1 MPAPPQAG
9 TLLVVDDN
17 EANRDALSRR
27 LANKGYTVRVAAG
40 GAEALEMAAAEAFD
54 LVLLDVEM
62 PSTSG
67 LEVLTTLRATRSH
80 TELPIIM
87 VTARAGGADIVEA
100 FRLGANDYVT
110 KPIDFPVA
118 AARIATHLSHK
129 WAVTALRESEERY
142 ALSVHGANDGLWDW
156 NLATNEVYWSPRWKA
171 MLGYTADELG
181 TSPDEWLARVHH
193 DDAARVE
200 SGLRAHLAGGSG
212 HYESEH
218 RLLHKSG
225 TFRWVLCRGAAV
237 RNSAGRV
244 TRLAG
249 SLTDI
254 TEAKVSDALTGLP
267 NRLMFIDLIDRAL
280 ERAHRRPGYTF
291 ALVVLGLERFKD
303 VGNSLGP
310 LTADRL
316 LVAVSRRFQAA
327 LRETGGAGPSTPGL
341 LPLRAGL
348 GSDTMCTLARLSG
361 DEFTVLLDDI
371 ADATD
376 AVRIAD
382 HLRSALDRPFDLDG
396 HQLFASAAAGI
407 AVSTARYERPE
418 EVLRDAATAL
428 HRAKVDRTARC
439 ELFDPAMRDR
449 AVARLQV
456 ETDLRRAVDE
466 QCFTVDYQPIVALA
480 TGRLAAFEALVRWR
494 HPVRGIV
501 PPDQFI
507 AVAEETGMIV
517 PIGHLAL
524 AESCRQMAEWR
535 RTFGAA
541 APDVICVNVSSRQFV
556 DAGLAGRVEAVLRDA
571 GLDARNLSLEITES
585 AFVHDVETARA
596 TVNRLRA
603 VGVEWSIDDFGT
615 GYSSLSHLHRL
626 HFDTLKI
633 DRSFVARM
641 GTEEGGMEM
650 VRAIIALAHGLGMDV
665 VAEGVETGEQLTAL
679 RRLGCQY
686 AQGFFLARPVGV
698 VEAERLIASQ
708 PWSVS
713 AA

>member
-1 MPAPPQAG
+1 MSAPTARTS

-27 LANKGYTVRVAAG
+27 LANKGYFVRVAAG
-40 GAEALEMAAAEAFD
+40 GAEAIAMVAAGRFD

-62 PSTSG
+62 PGMSG
-67 LEVLTTLRATRSH
+67 FDVLTTLRTTHSR
-80 TELPIIM
+80 TDLPVIM
-87 VTARAGGADIVEA
+87 VTARTDGDDIVEA

-118 AARIATHLSHK
+118 VARIATHLAHK
-129 WAVTALRESEERY
+129 WAVSALRESEERY

-156 NLATNEVYWSPRWKA
+156 NLSTDEVYWSPRWKA
-171 MLGYTADELG
+171 MLGYAEDELS
-181 TSPDEWLARVHH
+181 TSPDEWLTRVHH

-200 SGLRAHLAGGSG
+200 SGLHAHLARGNG

-218 RLLHKSG
+218 RLLHRNG

-237 RNSAGRV
+237 RNADGRA

-254 TEAKVSDALTGLP
+254 TDAKVSDALTGLP
-267 NRLMFIDLIDRAL
+267 NRLMFVDLIDRAL
-280 ERAHRRPGYTF
+280 ERAHRRPGYAF

-310 LTADRL
+310 MMADRL
-316 LVAVSRRFQAA
+316 LVAVARRFQSA
-327 LRETGGAGPSTPGL
+327 LRVADGAGP
-341 LPLRAGL
+341 AG
-348 GSDTMCTLARLSG
+348 DTMCTLARLSG

-376 AVRIAD
+376 AVRIAG
-382 HLRSALDRPFDLDG
+382 HLRSALDKPFDLDG
-396 HQLFASAAAGI
+396 HQVFASAAAGI
-407 AVSTARYERPE
+407 AVSTEKYERAE

-428 HRAKVDRTARC
+428 HRVKVDRTARC
-439 ELFDPAMRDR
+439 ELFDPGMRDR

-466 QCFTVDYQPIVALA
+466 HGFTVEYQPIVALSS
-480 TGRLAAFEALVRWR
+480 GRLAAFEALVRWR

-507 AVAEETGMIV
+507 GVAEETGLIL

-524 AESCRQMAEWR
+524 AESCRQMAEWQ
-535 RTFGAA
+535 RTFGAD
-541 APDVICVNVSSRQFV
+541 APAMISVNMSTRQFV
-556 DAGLAGRVEAVLRDA
+556 DADLAAQVEAVLRDVN
-571 GLDARNLSLEITES
+571 LDARNLSLEITES
-585 AFVHDVETARA
+585 AFIGDADAARA

-603 VGVEWSIDDFGT
+603 IGVEWSIDDFGT

-641 GTEEGGMEM
+641 GIEEGGTEM
-650 VRAIIALAHGLGMDV
+650 VRAIIALAHSLGMEV
-665 VAEGVETGEQLTAL
+665 VAEGVETEDQFVAL

-686 AQGFFLARPVGV
+686 AQGFFLSRPVGV
-698 VEAERLIASQ
+698 VDAERLIASQ
-708 PWSVS
+708 PWAVS

>member
-1 MPAPPQAG
+1 MTAGAARTG

-27 LANKGYTVRVAAG
+27 LALKGYQVRVASG
-40 GAEALEMAAAEAFD
+40 GAEALRLVAAEPFD

-62 PSTSG
+62 PSVSG
-67 LEVLTTLRATRSH
+67 FDVLATLRATWSR
-80 TELPIIM
+80 TELPVIM
-87 VTARAGGADIVEA
+87 VTARADGADIVEA

-118 AARIATHLSHK
+118 VARIATHLSHK
-129 WAVTALRESEERY
+129 WTVGALRESEERY

-156 NLATNEVYWSPRWKA
+156 NLTTNEVYWSPRWKA
-171 MLGYTADELG
+171 MLGYAADELG
-181 TSPDEWLARVHH
+181 TNPDEWLTRVHH
-193 DDAARVE
+193 DDAARVA
-200 SGLRAHLAGGSG
+200 SGLQAHLAHGSG

-218 RLLHKSG
+218 RLLHRDG

-237 RNSAGRV
+237 RNAEGRA

-254 TEAKVSDALTGLP
+254 TDAKVSDALTGLP
-267 NRLMFIDLIDRAL
+267 NRLMFVDLVDRAL
-280 ERAHRRPGYTF
+280 DRAHRRPGYAF
-291 ALVVLGLERFKD
+291 ALVMLGLDRFKD
-303 VGNSLGP
+303 VVNSLGP
-310 LTADRL
+310 LAADRL
-316 LVAVSRRFQAA
+316 LVSVARRFQSA
-327 LRETGGAGPSTPGL
+327 LRVADGLRPG
-341 LPLRAGL
+341 
-348 GSDTMCTLARLSG
+348 TMCALARLSG
-361 DEFTVLLDDI
+361 DEFTVLLDDLV
-371 ADATD
+371 DATD
-376 AVRIAD
+376 AVRIVD
-382 HLRSALDRPFDLDG
+382 RLRAALDQPFDLDG
-396 HQLFASAAAGI
+396 HQLFASAVAGI
-407 AVSTARYERPE
+407 AVSTAKYDRAE
-418 EVLRDAATAL
+418 EMLRDAATAL
-428 HRAKVDRTARC
+428 HRAKVDRASRC

-456 ETDLRRAVDE
+456 ETDLRRAVDD
-466 QCFTVDYQPIVALA
+466 QSFTVEYQPIVALA

-501 PPDQFI
+501 APDQFI
-507 AVAEETGMIV
+507 AVAEETGMIL

-524 AESCRQMAEWR
+524 AESCRQMAEWQ

-541 APDVICVNVSSRQFV
+541 APAAICVNMSSRQFV
-556 DAGLAGRVEAVLRDA
+556 DAGFALRVEEGLRDA
-571 GLDARNLSLEITES
+571 GLDAQRLSLEITES
-585 AFVHDVETARA
+585 AFIGDVETARA

-603 VGVEWSIDDFGT
+603 IGVEWSIDDFGT

-641 GTEEGGMEM
+641 GTEEGGLEM
-650 VRAIIALAHGLGMDV
+650 VRAIIALAHSLGMDV
-665 VAEGVETGEQLTAL
+665 VAEGVETEEQLVAL

-686 AQGFFLARPVGV
+686 AQGFFLSRPVGV
-698 VEAERLIASQ
+698 VEAEGLIAAK
-708 PWSVS
+708 PWSAF

>member
-1 MPAPPQAG
+1 MSVPAPVG

-27 LANKGYTVRVAAG
+27 LALKGYRVRVASG
-40 GAEALEMAAAEAFD
+40 GAEALRLIAAEPFD

-62 PSTSG
+62 PAVSG
-67 LEVLTTLRATRSH
+67 FDVLTTLRATWSR
-80 TELPIIM
+80 TELPVIM
-87 VTARAGGADIVEA
+87 VTARADGADIVEA

-110 KPIDFPVA
+110 KPIDFPVVV
-118 AARIATHLSHK
+118 ARIATHLSHK
-129 WAVTALRESEERY
+129 RAVSALRESEERY

-156 NLATNEVYWSPRWKA
+156 NLTTNQVYWSPRWKA
-171 MLGYTADELG
+171 MLGYAEDELG
-181 TSPDEWLARVHH
+181 TSPDEWLTRVHH
-193 DDAARVE
+193 DDAARVA
-200 SGLRAHLAGGSG
+200 SGLQAHLAHGAG

-218 RLLHKSG
+218 RLLHRNG
-225 TFRWVLCRGAAV
+225 TFRWVLCRAAAV
-237 RNSAGRV
+237 RNAEGRA

-254 TEAKVSDALTGLP
+254 TDAKVSDALTGLP
-267 NRLMFIDLIDRAL
+267 NRLMFVDLIDRAL
-280 ERAHRRPGYTF
+280 ERAHRRPGYAF
-291 ALVVLGLERFKD
+291 ALVVLGLDRFKD

-310 LTADRL
+310 LLADRL
-316 LVAVSRRFQAA
+316 LVSVARRFQAA
-327 LRETGGAGPSTPGL
+327 LRASGAAGPG
-341 LPLRAGL
+341 AEM
-348 GSDTMCTLARLSG
+348 MCTLARLSG

-371 ADATD
+371 ADATA

-382 HLRSALDRPFDLDG
+382 HLRSALDEPFDLDG

-407 AVSTARYERPE
+407 AVSTARYDRAE
-418 EVLRDAATAL
+418 ELLRDAATAL
-428 HRAKVDRTARC
+428 HRAKVDRASRC
-439 ELFDPAMRDR
+439 ELFDPAMRER

-456 ETDLRRAVDE
+456 ETDLRRAVDDDS
-466 QCFTVDYQPIVALA
+466 FTVEYQPIVALA

-524 AESCRQMAEWR
+524 AESCRQMAEWQR
-535 RTFGAA
+535 MFGAA
-541 APDVICVNVSSRQFV
+541 APATICVNMSSRQFV
-556 DAGLAGRVEAVLRDA
+556 DAGLAASVEAVLHEA
-571 GLDARNLSLEITES
+571 GLDARALSLEITES
-585 AFVHDVETARA
+585 AFIGDAETARA
-596 TVNRLRA
+596 AVDRLRA
-603 VGVEWSIDDFGT
+603 IGVEWSIDDFGT

-641 GTEEGGMEM
+641 GAEEGGSEM
-650 VRAIIALAHGLGMDV
+650 VRAIIALAHSLGMDV
-665 VAEGVETGEQLTAL
+665 VAEGVETEEQLVAL

-686 AQGFFLARPVGV
+686 AQGFFLSRPVPAG
-698 VEAERLIASQ
+698 EAERLITSR
-708 PWSVS
+708 PWSIS

>member
-1 MPAPPQAG
+1 MTALPRTG

-27 LANKGYTVRVAAG
+27 LAKQGYTVRVAAG
-40 GAEALEMAAAEAFD
+40 GAEALEMAAAEPFD

-67 LEVLTTLRATRSH
+67 LDVLTTLRATRSR

-129 WAVTALRESEERY
+129 RAVTALRESEERY

-156 NLATNEVYWSPRWKA
+156 NLTTNEVYWSPRWKA
-171 MLGYTADELG
+171 MLGYAEDELG
-181 TSPDEWLARVHH
+181 TSPDEWLSRVHH
-193 DDAARVE
+193 DDASRVE
-200 SGLRAHLAGGSG
+200 SGLQAHLARGSG

-237 RNSAGRV
+237 RNAEGRV

-254 TEAKVSDALTGLP
+254 TDAKVSDALTGLP
-267 NRLMFIDLIDRAL
+267 NRLMFVDLIDRAL
-280 ERAHRRPGYTF
+280 DRAHRRPGYTF

-310 LTADRL
+310 LLADRL

-327 LRETGGAGPSTPGL
+327 LRVPGDAGPG
-341 LPLRAGL
+341 G
-348 GSDTMCTLARLSG
+348 GTMSTLARLSG

-376 AVRIAD
+376 AVRVAE
-382 HLRSALDRPFDLDG
+382 HLRRALDKPFDLDG
-396 HQLFASAAAGI
+396 HQVFASAAAGI
-407 AVSTARYERPE
+407 AVSTAKYERPE
-418 EVLRDAATAL
+418 EMVRDAATAL

-466 QCFTVDYQPIVALA
+466 QRFTVEYQPIVALA
-480 TGRLAAFEALVRWR
+480 TGRINAFEALVRWR
-494 HPVRGIV
+494 HPLRGIV

-507 AVAEETGMIV
+507 AVAEETGLIV

-535 RTFGAA
+535 RRFGAG
-541 APDVICVNVSSRQFV
+541 APEMICVNMSSRQFV
-556 DAGLAGRVEAVLRDA
+556 DATLAGRVEAVLREV
-571 GLDARNLSLEITES
+571 GLDAENLALEITES
-585 AFVHDVETARA
+585 AFIDDVETARA

-603 VGVEWSIDDFGT
+603 IGVEWSIDDFGT

-641 GTEEGGMEM
+641 ATEEGGMEM
-650 VRAIIALAHGLGMDV
+650 VRAIIALAHSLGMEV
-665 VAEGVETGEQLTAL
+665 VAEGVETEEQLVAL

-698 VEAERLIASQ
+698 VEAERLISSQ
-708 PWSVS
+708 PWAVS

>member
-1 MPAPPQAG
+1 MTFPTSQIG

-17 EANRDALSRR
+17 EGNRDALSRR
-27 LANKGYTVRVAAG
+27 LALKGYQVRVASC
-40 GAEALEMAAAEAFD
+40 GAEALRLIAAEPFD

-62 PSTSG
+62 PSLSG
-67 LEVLTTLRATRSH
+67 FDVLTTLRATWSR
-80 TELPIIM
+80 TELPVIM
-87 VTARAGGADIVEA
+87 VTARADGADIVEA

-118 AARIATHLSHK
+118 VARIATHLSHK
-129 WAVTALRESEERY
+129 WTVSALRESEERY

-156 NLATNEVYWSPRWKA
+156 NLTTNEVYWSPRWKA
-171 MLGYTADELG
+171 MLGYAEDELG
-181 TSPDEWLARVHH
+181 TSPDEWLTRVHH
-193 DDAARVE
+193 DDAARVA
-200 SGLRAHLAGGSG
+200 SGLQAHLAHGAG
-212 HYESEH
+212 HYETEH
-218 RLLHKSG
+218 RLLHRNG

-237 RNSAGRV
+237 RNAGGRA

-254 TEAKVSDALTGLP
+254 TDAKVSDALTGLP
-267 NRLMFIDLIDRAL
+267 NRLMFVDLIDRAL
-280 ERAHRRPGYTF
+280 ERAHRRPGYAF
-291 ALVVLGLERFKD
+291 ALVVLGLDRFKD

-310 LTADRL
+310 LMADRL
-316 LVAVSRRFQAA
+316 LVSVARRFQSA
-327 LRETGGAGPSTPGL
+327 LRFPGGAGPG
-341 LPLRAGL
+341 G
-348 GSDTMCTLARLSG
+348 DTMCTLARLSG

-382 HLRSALDRPFDLDG
+382 HLRAALDQPFDLDG

-407 AVSTARYERPE
+407 AVSTAKYDRAE

-428 HRAKVDRTARC
+428 HRSKVDRTSRC
-439 ELFDPAMRDR
+439 QLFDPAMRDR

-456 ETDLRRAVDE
+456 ETDLRRAVDDHSFIVE
-466 QCFTVDYQPIVALA
+466 YQPIVALA

-494 HPVRGIV
+494 HPVRGVV

-507 AVAEETGMIV
+507 AVAEETGMIL

-524 AESCRQMAEWR
+524 AASCRQMAGWQ
-535 RTFGAA
+535 RTFGADAPA
-541 APDVICVNVSSRQFV
+541 AICVNMSSRQFV
-556 DAGLAGRVEAVLRDA
+556 DAGLAARVEAVLREA
-571 GLDARNLSLEITES
+571 GLEARRLSLEITES
-585 AFVHDVETARA
+585 AFIGDLETARA

-603 VGVEWSIDDFGT
+603 IGVEWSIDDFGT

-633 DRSFVARM
+633 DRSFVARI
-641 GTEEGGMEM
+641 GIEEGGSEM
-650 VRAIIALAHGLGMDV
+650 VRAIIALAHSLGMDV
-665 VAEGVETGEQLTAL
+665 VAEGVETEEQLVAL

-686 AQGFFLARPVGV
+686 AQGFFLSRPVGAD
-698 VEAERLIASQ
+698 EAEALIASQ
-708 PWSVS
+708 PWSVF